1 MKYCL
6 FAMTLFSVIILPA
19 YAENNR
25 EDYDLDDD
33 GLIEINDLQDLNEI
47 RNNAN
52 GASLYQSSIGCE
64 LGQPRPYCA
73 GFELTAD
80 LDFDSNQNG
89 IFDEGDAYWNGGEG
103 WEPLPL
109 FMASFNGNGYTIRN
123 LTINRPTQ
131 DYQGLFGYIFG
142 YIRNL
147 YLINV
152 SIRAASTVGG
162 VAGFL
167 DVDSSISDV
176 FVTGEI
182 HVSNSSNN
190 SSSESSFSSESSA
203 SSKASCTSKASS
215 TSSSSSSKKHKPKK
229 RKPQKHDHKKH
240 HPKHE

>member
-1 MKYCL
+1 MKSRL
-6 FAMTLFSVIILPA
+6 FVIITFFYFAVTPV
-19 YAENNR
+19 YAESNR

-73 GFELTAD
+73 GFELTMD
-80 LDFDSNQNG
+80 LDFDTNQNG

-142 YIRNL
+142 YIRNF
-147 YLINV
+147 YLIDV

-167 DVDSSISDV
+167 DLDSSISDV
-176 FVTGEI
+176 TVTGEI
-182 HVSNSSNN
+182 HVSNSSN
-190 SSSESSFSSESSA
+190 SSSTESSFSSESSA
-203 SSKASCTSKASS
+203 SSKASATSG
-215 TSSSSSSKKHKPKK
+215 SSSSKKHKPKK
-229 RKPQKHDHKKH
+229 HKSKKHDHKKY